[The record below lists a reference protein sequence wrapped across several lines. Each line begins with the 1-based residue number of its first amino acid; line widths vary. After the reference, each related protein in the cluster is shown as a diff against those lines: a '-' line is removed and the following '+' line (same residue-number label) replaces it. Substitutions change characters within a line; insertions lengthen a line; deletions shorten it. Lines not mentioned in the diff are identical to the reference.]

1 MTNDSSQVLPQTV
14 HDLGAALWFGGSVMG
29 VAGVNKSGND
39 LRDGMDKIRV
49 AASAWN
55 RFAPAQWLGIAAVLA
70 AGTQL
75 TRGSKGR
82 LFAQQPFK
90 RAGAAKAAVAVAG
103 AAATAFAAYSGQ
115 KIGLLAEQAHQRG
128 EPVEVQDATI
138 PTEKTPSELAA
149 WQRRQ
154 RVAQFLVPLFSGA
167 NIVLNS
173 YLVQQYRPTAAV
185 RGVVR
190 RLMPTR

>member
-1 MTNDSSQVLPQTV
+1 MTDDNSQVLSQAV

-39 LRDGMDKIRV
+39 LHDGMDKIRV

-55 RFAPAQWLGIAAVLA
+55 RFAPAQWLGIAAVLV

-82 LFAQQPFK
+82 LAVQQPFSS
-90 RAGAAKAAVAVAG
+90 AGTAKAAIAVAG

-115 KIGLLAEQAHQRG
+115 KVGKLAEQAQHRG
-128 EPVEVQDATI
+128 EPVDVQDATI
-138 PTEKTPSELAA
+138 PTEKTPAELAA

-154 RVAQFLVPLFSGA
+154 RVAQYLVPVLSGA
-167 NIVLNS
+167 NVVLGS
-173 YLVQQYRPTAAV
+173 YLVQQYRPTAAA
-185 RGVVR
+185 RGLVR